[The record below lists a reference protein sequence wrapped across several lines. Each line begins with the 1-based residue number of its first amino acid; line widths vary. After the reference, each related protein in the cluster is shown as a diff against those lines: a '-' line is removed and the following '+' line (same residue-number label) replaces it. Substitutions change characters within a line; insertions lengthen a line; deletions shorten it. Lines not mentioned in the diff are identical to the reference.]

1 MPGSVLF
8 DLSEI
13 EGEMEKG
20 LKRTILVTELFVH
33 YLKQIPYTLKNWFA
47 ARHSLQ
53 HHKIFLNVNTCRS
66 WSRIFQR

>member
-20 LKRTILVTELFVH
+20 LKRTIRVTELFVH

-47 ARHSLQ
+47 ARHILYNITKFS
-53 HHKIFLNVNTCRS
+53 
-66 WSRIFQR
+66 

>member
-33 YLKQIPYTLKNWFA
+33 YLKQIPYTLKN
-47 ARHSLQ
+47 
-53 HHKIFLNVNTCRS
+53 
-66 WSRIFQR
+66 